1 MISSP
6 VRLLWF
12 SEFWAFLTSSAC
24 GHIADCLISNYT
36 WKQMIFPTLYLVKCY
51 IQTIH
56 CQSSSLIFYNL
67 FLRNARWVECYFHA
81 KVDSHL
87 EGLNANWIGALSVWT
102 ASGSMVVIDV
112 LGHLVPKACQMQ
124 IQWWSRL
131 WYRFCKWTVLYL
143 PLKKVRTNIL
153 FLKSLQWAH

>member
-12 SEFWAFLTSSAC
+12 SEFWAILTSSAC
-24 GHIADCLISNYT
+24 GHIDDCLISSYK
-36 WKQMIFPTLYLVKCY
+36 WKQMIFPTLFIVKCF

-56 CQSSSLIFYNL
+56 RHSSSLIFYNL
-67 FLRNARWVECYFHA
+67 FLSNAHWVECYFHAKVDSHLFLSNARWVECYFHA

-87 EGLNANWIGALSVWT
+87 EGLNANWSGALSGWT
-102 ASGSMVVIDV
+102 ASGSMVVIEV
-112 LGHLVPKACQMQ
+112 LGHLGPKVCQMQ

-131 WYRFCKWTVLYL
+131 WYRFC
-143 PLKKVRTNIL
+143 
-153 FLKSLQWAH
+153 